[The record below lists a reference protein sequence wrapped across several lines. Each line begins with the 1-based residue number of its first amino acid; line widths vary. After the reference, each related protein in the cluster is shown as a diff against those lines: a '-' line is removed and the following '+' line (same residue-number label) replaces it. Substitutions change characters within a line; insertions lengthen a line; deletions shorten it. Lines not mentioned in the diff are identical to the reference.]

1 MSLDSNLPEDWKK
14 LLTPSQIQA
23 IETINGPVL
32 IMAGAGSGK
41 TRVLTHRYAHL
52 VKHHNVDVEQIL
64 AITFTNKAAEEMKS
78 RISKLLNLKISPKWI
93 STFHSLCVKI
103 LRIHGD
109 KIGYKSNFTI
119 YDQSDSNKVIRNCM
133 SENNVDLKQYSPKR
147 FQAHISN
154 LKNSM
159 ISPGEALENAES
171 FFEVKV
177 AEIYSSYE
185 KKLIIANSMDFDD
198 LLIKTVELLQTNES
212 ILKFWS
218 NKFQFIMVDEYQDTN
233 FVQYKLVELL
243 GSNNKNVCVVGDSDQ
258 SIYAFRGAD
267 IRNIIEFEK
276 DFSNATI
283 IQLDKNYRSSKK
295 ILNLANSVISN
306 NPRKIEKNLWTDN
319 EDGLEI
325 SSLRF
330 RSEKDESRWVAEEVK
345 EIIKNDKEA
354 EVAIFYRT
362 NSQSRLFEEELR
374 KLNINHKLIGS
385 VRFYDRKEIKDIIS
399 YLQFLVNDSDT
410 VAFER
415 IVNVPRRGIG
425 ESTVKK
431 IRVYL
436 NETGKSI
443 FEALESIE
451 EIKNISPRIKGSLS
465 EFKDLITELKSYSLQ
480 GPSKTIQKVLELT
493 GYKMS
498 LIKEGTLESQM
509 RIENIEELLNS
520 AFSFEN
526 LYEEE
531 IDEPYGILRD
541 YLESIALFSETDKLE
556 DADRVLLM
564 TLHNAK
570 GLEFPYVFMTGMEEN
585 LFPHERS
592 SQGDNSEIEEERRLC
607 YVGIT
612 RAEKKLYLTHAWSRT
627 LWGGTVYNLPSRFL
641 EEGSSHFDTVD
652 FSLDTNQKDSTQL
665 EVGTG
670 QKIIHEKYGE
680 GLILEVQGNEITV
693 QFNDDIGVKYLD
705 VEWAPIKFQ

>member
-1 MSLDSNLPEDWKK
+1 MTLDSNLPEDWKK
-14 LLTPSQIQA
+14 LLNASQIQA

-78 RISKLLNLKISPKWI
+78 RISNLLNLKISPKWI

-185 KKLIIANSMDFDD
+185 KKLMISNSMDFDD

-276 DFSNATI
+276 DFSNATV

-319 EDGLEI
+319 DDGLDI
-325 SSLRF
+325 SSFRF
-330 RSEKDESRWVAEEVK
+330 RSEKDEARWVAEEVK
-345 EIIKNDKEA
+345 SLIDSSKDNEI
-354 EVAIFYRT
+354 AIFYRT

-374 KLNINHKLIGS
+374 MLNINYKVIGS
-385 VRFYDRKEIKDIIS
+385 VRFYDRKEIKDVIS

-465 EFKDLITELKSYSLQ
+465 EFKNLITDLKSYSIQ

-652 FSLDTNQKDSTQL
+652 FSLDTHQKDSTEI

-680 GLILEVQGNEITV
+680 GLVLEVQGNEITV

>member
-14 LLTPSQIQA
+14 LLNPSQIQA

-276 DFSNATI
+276 DFSDATV

-319 EDGLEI
+319 EDGLDI
-325 SSLRF
+325 SSFRF
-330 RSEKDESRWVAEEVK
+330 RSEKDEARWVAEEVK
-345 EIIKNDKEA
+345 SLIDSSKENEI
-354 EVAIFYRT
+354 AIFYRT

-374 KLNINHKLIGS
+374 MLNINYKVIGS

-531 IDEPYGILRD
+531 IDEPYGMLRD

-680 GLILEVQGNEITV
+680 GLVLEVQGNEITV

>member
-14 LLTPSQIQA
+14 LLNPSQIQA

-276 DFSNATI
+276 DFNNATV

-319 EDGLEI
+319 EDGLDV
-325 SSLRF
+325 SSFRF
-330 RSEKDESRWVAEEVK
+330 RSEKDEARWVAEEVK
-345 EIIKNDKEA
+345 SLIDSTKDNEI
-354 EVAIFYRT
+354 AIFYRT

-374 KLNINHKLIGS
+374 MLNINYKVIGS

-509 RIENIEELLNS
+509 RLENIEELLNS

-680 GLILEVQGNEITV
+680 GLVLEVQGNEITV

>member
-14 LLTPSQIQA
+14 LLNPSQIQA

-78 RISKLLNLKISPKWI
+78 RISNLLNLKISPKWI

-185 KKLIIANSMDFDD
+185 KKLMIANSMDFDD

-276 DFSNATI
+276 DFSNATV

-319 EDGLEI
+319 DDGLDI
-325 SSLRF
+325 SSFRF
-330 RSEKDESRWVAEEVK
+330 RSEKDEARWVAEEVK
-345 EIIKNDKEA
+345 SLIDSSKENEI
-354 EVAIFYRT
+354 AIFYRT

-374 KLNINHKLIGS
+374 MLNINYKVIGS

-465 EFKDLITELKSYSLQ
+465 EFKNLITDLKSYSLQ

-526 LYEEE
+526 LYEED
-531 IDEPYGILRD
+531 IDEPYGMLRN

-652 FSLDTNQKDSTQL
+652 FSLDTHQKDSTEI

-670 QKIIHEKYGE
+670 QKVIHEKYGE
-680 GLILEVQGNEITV
+680 GLVLEVQGNEITV

>member
-14 LLTPSQIQA
+14 LLNPSQIQA

-159 ISPGEALENAES
+159 TSPGEALENAES

-276 DFSNATI
+276 DFSNATV

-319 EDGLEI
+319 EDGLDI
-325 SSLRF
+325 SSFRF
-330 RSEKDESRWVAEEVK
+330 RSEKDEARWVAEE
-345 EIIKNDKEA
+345 IKNLIDSSKEN

-374 KLNINHKLIGS
+374 MLNINYKVIGS

-652 FSLDTNQKDSTQL
+652 FSLDTKQKDSTQL

-680 GLILEVQGNEITV
+680 GLVLEVQGNEITV

-705 VEWAPIKFQ
+705 IEWAPIKFQ

>member
-1 MSLDSNLPEDWKK
+1 
-14 LLTPSQIQA
+14 
-23 IETINGPVL
+23 
-32 IMAGAGSGK
+32 
-41 TRVLTHRYAHL
+41 
-52 VKHHNVDVEQIL
+52 
-64 AITFTNKAAEEMKS
+64 
-78 RISKLLNLKISPKWI
+78 
-93 STFHSLCVKI
+93 
-103 LRIHGD
+103 
-109 KIGYKSNFTI
+109 
-119 YDQSDSNKVIRNCM
+119 
-133 SENNVDLKQYSPKR
+133 
-147 FQAHISN
+147 
-154 LKNSM
+154 
-159 ISPGEALENAES
+159 
-171 FFEVKV
+171 
-177 AEIYSSYE
+177 
-185 KKLIIANSMDFDD
+185 
-198 LLIKTVELLQTNES
+198 
-212 ILKFWS
+212 
-218 NKFQFIMVDEYQDTN
+218 MVDEYQDTN

-276 DFSNATI
+276 DFSNATV

-295 ILNLANSVISN
+295 ILNLANTVISN

-319 EDGLEI
+319 EDGLDI

-330 RSEKDESRWVAEEVK
+330 RSEKDEARWVAEEVK
-345 EIIKNDKEA
+345 SLIDSTKDNEI
-354 EVAIFYRT
+354 AIFYRT

-374 KLNINHKLIGS
+374 MLNINYKVIGS
-385 VRFYDRKEIKDIIS
+385 VRFYDRREIKDIVS
-399 YLQFLVNDSDT
+399 YLQFLVNESDI

-431 IRVYL
+431 IRLHL

-443 FEALESIE
+443 FDALESID
-451 EIKNISPRIKGSLS
+451 EIKNISPRIKASLS
-465 EFKDLITELKSYSLQ
+465 EFKDLVSELKSYSLQ

-520 AFSFEN
+520 AFNFEN

-541 YLESIALFSETDKLE
+541 YLESIALFSETDNLE

-592 SQGDNSEIEEERRLC
+592 TQGDNSEIEEERRLC

-612 RAEKKLYLTHAWSRT
+612 RAEEKLYLTHAWSRT

-652 FSLDTNQKDSTQL
+652 FSLDSKQEDSTHID
-665 EVGTG
+665 VGTG

-680 GLILEVQGNEITV
+680 GLVLEVQGNEITV

>member
-14 LLTPSQIQA
+14 LLNPSQIQA

-159 ISPGEALENAES
+159 TSPGEALENAES

-319 EDGLEI
+319 EDGLDI
-325 SSLRF
+325 SSFRF
-330 RSEKDESRWVAEEVK
+330 RSEKDEARWVAEEVK
-345 EIIKNDKEA
+345 SLIDSSKENEI
-354 EVAIFYRT
+354 AIFYRT

-374 KLNINHKLIGS
+374 MLNINYKVIGS

>member
-14 LLTPSQIQA
+14 LLNPSQIQA

-159 ISPGEALENAES
+159 TSPGEALENAES

-276 DFSNATI
+276 DFSNATV

-319 EDGLEI
+319 EDGLDI
-325 SSLRF
+325 SSFRF
-330 RSEKDESRWVAEEVK
+330 RSEKDEARWVAEEVK
-345 EIIKNDKEA
+345 SLIDSSKENEI
-354 EVAIFYRT
+354 AIFYRT

-374 KLNINHKLIGS
+374 MLNINYKVIGS

-399 YLQFLVNDSDT
+399 YLQFIVNDSDT

-652 FSLDTNQKDSTQL
+652 FSLDTKQKDSTQL

-680 GLILEVQGNEITV
+680 GLVLEVQGNEITV

>member
-14 LLTPSQIQA
+14 LLNPSQIQA

-109 KIGYKSNFTI
+109 NIGYKSNFTI

-185 KKLIIANSMDFDD
+185 KKLMIANSMDFDD

-276 DFSNATI
+276 DFSNATV

-319 EDGLEI
+319 EDGLDI
-325 SSLRF
+325 SSFRF
-330 RSEKDESRWVAEEVK
+330 RSEKDEARWVAEEVK
-345 EIIKNDKEA
+345 SLIDSSKDNEI
-354 EVAIFYRT
+354 AIFYRT

-374 KLNINHKLIGS
+374 MLNINYKVIGS
-385 VRFYDRKEIKDIIS
+385 VRFYDRKEIKDVIS

-465 EFKDLITELKSYSLQ
+465 EFKNLITDLKSYSLQ

-526 LYEEE
+526 LYEED
-531 IDEPYGILRD
+531 IDEPYGMLRD

-652 FSLDTNQKDSTQL
+652 FSLDTHQKDSTEI

-680 GLILEVQGNEITV
+680 GLVLEVQGNEITV

>member
-14 LLTPSQIQA
+14 LLNPSQIQA

-319 EDGLEI
+319 EDGLDI
-325 SSLRF
+325 SSFRF
-330 RSEKDESRWVAEEVK
+330 RSEKDEARWVAEEVK
-345 EIIKNDKEA
+345 NLIDSSKEN

-374 KLNINHKLIGS
+374 MLNINYKVIGS
-385 VRFYDRKEIKDIIS
+385 VRFYDRKEIKDVIS

-531 IDEPYGILRD
+531 IDEPYGMLRD

-680 GLILEVQGNEITV
+680 GLVLEVQGNEITV

>member
-14 LLTPSQIQA
+14 LLNPSQIQA

-64 AITFTNKAAEEMKS
+64 AITFTNKAAEEMKL

-319 EDGLEI
+319 EDGLDI
-325 SSLRF
+325 SSFRF
-330 RSEKDESRWVAEEVK
+330 RSEKDEARWVAEEVK
-345 EIIKNDKEA
+345 SLIDSSKENEI
-354 EVAIFYRT
+354 AIFYRT

-374 KLNINHKLIGS
+374 MLNINYKVIGS

-531 IDEPYGILRD
+531 IDEPYGMLRD

-680 GLILEVQGNEITV
+680 GLVLEVQGNEITV

>member
-1 MSLDSNLPEDWKK
+1 MSLDSNLPKDWKK
-14 LLTPSQIQA
+14 LLNTSQIQA

-78 RISKLLNLKISPKWI
+78 RISKLLDLKISPKWI

-185 KKLIIANSMDFDD
+185 KKLMISNSMDFDD

-276 DFSNATI
+276 DFSNATV

-319 EDGLEI
+319 EDGLDI
-325 SSLRF
+325 SSFRF
-330 RSEKDESRWVAEEVK
+330 RSEKDEARWVAEEVK
-345 EIIKNDKEA
+345 SLIDSSKDNEI
-354 EVAIFYRT
+354 AIFYRT

-374 KLNINHKLIGS
+374 MLNINYKVIGS

-399 YLQFLVNDSDT
+399 YLQFLINDSDT

-443 FEALESIE
+443 YEALESIE

-465 EFKDLITELKSYSLQ
+465 EFKNLITDLKSYSIQ

-526 LYEEE
+526 LYEED
-531 IDEPYGILRD
+531 IDEPYGMLRD

-652 FSLDTNQKDSTQL
+652 FSLDTNQKDSTGI
-665 EVGTG
+665 EIGTG

-680 GLILEVQGNEITV
+680 GLVLEVQGNEITV

>member
-14 LLTPSQIQA
+14 LLNPSQIQA

-119 YDQSDSNKVIRNCM
+119 YDQYDSNKVIRNCM

-159 ISPGEALENAES
+159 TSPGEALENAES

-276 DFSNATI
+276 DFSNATV

-319 EDGLEI
+319 EDGLDI
-325 SSLRF
+325 SSFRF
-330 RSEKDESRWVAEEVK
+330 RSEKDEARWVAEEVK
-345 EIIKNDKEA
+345 SLIDSSKENEI
-354 EVAIFYRT
+354 AIFYRT

-374 KLNINHKLIGS
+374 MLNINYKVIGS

-652 FSLDTNQKDSTQL
+652 FSLDTKQKDSTQL

-680 GLILEVQGNEITV
+680 GLVLEVQGNEITV

>member
-14 LLTPSQIQA
+14 LLNPSQIQA

-276 DFSNATI
+276 DFSDATV

-319 EDGLEI
+319 EDGLDI
-325 SSLRF
+325 SSFRF
-330 RSEKDESRWVAEEVK
+330 RSEKDEARWVAEEVK
-345 EIIKNDKEA
+345 SLIDSSKENEI
-354 EVAIFYRT
+354 AIFYRT

-374 KLNINHKLIGS
+374 MLNINYKVIGS

-531 IDEPYGILRD
+531 IDEPYGMLRD

-652 FSLDTNQKDSTQL
+652 FSLDTKQKDSTQL

-680 GLILEVQGNEITV
+680 GLVLEVQGNEITV

>member
-14 LLTPSQIQA
+14 LLNPSQIQA

-159 ISPGEALENAES
+159 TSPGEALENAES

-276 DFSNATI
+276 DFSNATV

-319 EDGLEI
+319 EDGLDI
-325 SSLRF
+325 SSFRF
-330 RSEKDESRWVAEEVK
+330 RSEKDEARWVAEEVK
-345 EIIKNDKEA
+345 NLIDSSKEN

-374 KLNINHKLIGS
+374 MLNINYKVIGS

-680 GLILEVQGNEITV
+680 GLVLEVQGNEITV

>member
-1 MSLDSNLPEDWKK
+1 MSFESNLPEDWEK
-14 LLTPSQIQA
+14 LLNPSQIKA
-23 IETINGPVL
+23 IETISGPVL

-52 VKHHNVDVEQIL
+52 VKHHDVDVEQIL

-78 RISKLLNLKISPKWI
+78 RISRLLNLKISPKWI

-276 DFSNATI
+276 DFSNATV

-319 EDGLEI
+319 EDGLDI

-330 RSEKDESRWVAEEVK
+330 RSEKDEARWVAEEIK
-345 EIIKNDKEA
+345 RLIEGTKDSEI
-354 EVAIFYRT
+354 AIFYRT

-374 KLNINHKLIGS
+374 ILNINYKVIGS

-399 YLQFLVNDSDT
+399 YLQFLVNESDT

-431 IRVYL
+431 IRTYL

-443 FEALESIE
+443 FDALENIE
-451 EIKNISPRIKGSLS
+451 EIQNISPRIKGSLS
-465 EFKDLITELKSYSLQ
+465 DFKDLITELKSYSLQ
-480 GPSKTIQKVLELT
+480 GPSKTIEKVLELT

-520 AFSFEN
+520 AFNFEN
-526 LYEEE
+526 LYEEV

-541 YLESIALFSETDKLE
+541 YLESIALFSETDNLE

-570 GLEFPYVFMTGMEEN
+570 GLEFPFVFMTGMEEN

-641 EEGSSHFDTVD
+641 EEGSTHFDTID
-652 FSLDTNQKDSTQL
+652 FSLDSKQIDSSQVD
-665 EVGTG
+665 VGKG

-680 GLILEVQGNEITV
+680 GIILEAQGNEITV
-693 QFNDDIGVKYLD
+693 QFDDDIGVKYLD
-705 VEWAPIKFQ
+705 IEWAPIKFE

>member
-14 LLTPSQIQA
+14 LLNPSQIQA

-276 DFSNATI
+276 DFSNATV

-319 EDGLEI
+319 EDGLDI
-325 SSLRF
+325 SSFRF
-330 RSEKDESRWVAEEVK
+330 RSEKDEARWVAEEVK
-345 EIIKNDKEA
+345 SLIDSSKENEI
-354 EVAIFYRT
+354 AIFYRT

-374 KLNINHKLIGS
+374 MLNINYKVIGS

-531 IDEPYGILRD
+531 IDEPYGMLRD

-652 FSLDTNQKDSTQL
+652 FSLDTKQKDSTQL

-680 GLILEVQGNEITV
+680 GLVLEVQGNEITV

>member
-14 LLTPSQIQA
+14 LLNPSQIQA

-212 ILKFWS
+212 ILKFWT

-276 DFSNATI
+276 DFSNATV

-295 ILNLANSVISN
+295 ILNFANSVISN
-306 NPRKIEKNLWTDN
+306 NSRKIEKNLWTDN
-319 EDGLEI
+319 EDGLDI
-325 SSLRF
+325 SSFRF
-330 RSEKDESRWVAEEVK
+330 RSEKDEARWVAEEVK
-345 EIIKNDKEA
+345 SLIDLSIENEI
-354 EVAIFYRT
+354 AIFYRT

-374 KLNINHKLIGS
+374 MLNINYKVIGS

-431 IRVYL
+431 IREYL

-451 EIKNISPRIKGSLS
+451 EINNISPRIKGSLS

-531 IDEPYGILRD
+531 IDEPYGMLRD

>member
-14 LLTPSQIQA
+14 LLNPSQIQA

-276 DFSNATI
+276 DFSNATV

-319 EDGLEI
+319 EDGLDI
-325 SSLRF
+325 SSCRF
-330 RSEKDESRWVAEEVK
+330 RSEKDEARWVAEEVK
-345 EIIKNDKEA
+345 NLIDSSKEN

-374 KLNINHKLIGS
+374 MLNINYKVIGS

-680 GLILEVQGNEITV
+680 GLVLEVQGNEITV
-693 QFNDDIGVKYLD
+693 QFNDDVGVKYLD

>member
-1 MSLDSNLPEDWKK
+1 
-14 LLTPSQIQA
+14 
-23 IETINGPVL
+23 
-32 IMAGAGSGK
+32 MAGAGSGK

-78 RISKLLNLKISPKWI
+78 RISDLLNLKISPKWI

-171 FFEVKV
+171 FFDVKV
-177 AEIYSSYE
+177 AEIFSSYE
-185 KKLIIANSMDFDD
+185 KKLIVANSMDFDD

-212 ILKFWS
+212 ILRFWS

-276 DFSNATI
+276 DFSNATV

-295 ILNLANSVISN
+295 ILNLANTVISN

-319 EDGLEI
+319 EDGLDI

-330 RSEKDESRWVAEEVK
+330 RSEKDEARWVAEEVK
-345 EIIKNDKEA
+345 SLIDSTKDNEI
-354 EVAIFYRT
+354 AIFYRT

-374 KLNINHKLIGS
+374 MLNINYKVIGS
-385 VRFYDRKEIKDIIS
+385 VRFYDRREIKDIVS
-399 YLQFLVNDSDT
+399 YLQFLVNESDI

-431 IRVYL
+431 IRLHL

-443 FEALESIE
+443 FDALESID
-451 EIKNISPRIKGSLS
+451 EIKNISPRIKASLS
-465 EFKDLITELKSYSLQ
+465 EFKDLVSELKSYSLQ

-520 AFSFEN
+520 AFNFEN

-541 YLESIALFSETDKLE
+541 YLESIALFSETDNLE

-592 SQGDNSEIEEERRLC
+592 TQGDNSEIEEERRLC

-612 RAEKKLYLTHAWSRT
+612 RAEEKLYLTHAWSRT

-652 FSLDTNQKDSTQL
+652 FSLDSKQEDSTHID
-665 EVGTG
+665 VGTG

-680 GLILEVQGNEITV
+680 GLVLEVQGNEITV

>member
-14 LLTPSQIQA
+14 LLNPSQIQA

-319 EDGLEI
+319 EDGLDI
-325 SSLRF
+325 SSFRF
-330 RSEKDESRWVAEEVK
+330 RSEKDEARWVAEEVK
-345 EIIKNDKEA
+345 SLIDSSKENEI
-354 EVAIFYRT
+354 AIFYRT

-374 KLNINHKLIGS
+374 MLNINYKVIGS

-531 IDEPYGILRD
+531 IDEPYGMLRD

>member
-14 LLTPSQIQA
+14 LLNPSQIQA

-276 DFSNATI
+276 DFSNATV

-319 EDGLEI
+319 EDGLDI
-325 SSLRF
+325 SSFRF
-330 RSEKDESRWVAEEVK
+330 RSEKDEARWVAEEVK
-345 EIIKNDKEA
+345 SLIDSSKENEI
-354 EVAIFYRT
+354 AIFYRT

-374 KLNINHKLIGS
+374 MLNINYKVIGS

-652 FSLDTNQKDSTQL
+652 FSLDTNQKNSTQL

-680 GLILEVQGNEITV
+680 GLVLEVQGNEITV

>member
-14 LLTPSQIQA
+14 LLNPSQIQA

-64 AITFTNKAAEEMKS
+64 AITFTNKAAEEMKL

-159 ISPGEALENAES
+159 TSPGEALENAES

-319 EDGLEI
+319 EDGLDI
-325 SSLRF
+325 SSFRF
-330 RSEKDESRWVAEEVK
+330 RSEKDEARWVAEEVK
-345 EIIKNDKEA
+345 SLIDSSKENEI
-354 EVAIFYRT
+354 AIFYRT

-374 KLNINHKLIGS
+374 MLNINYKVIGS

-652 FSLDTNQKDSTQL
+652 FSLDTKQKDSTQL

-680 GLILEVQGNEITV
+680 GLVLEVQGNEITV

>member
-14 LLTPSQIQA
+14 LLNPSQIQA

-276 DFSNATI
+276 DFSNATV

-319 EDGLEI
+319 EDGLDI
-325 SSLRF
+325 SSFRF
-330 RSEKDESRWVAEEVK
+330 RSEKDEARWVAEEVK
-345 EIIKNDKEA
+345 SLIDSSKEN

-374 KLNINHKLIGS
+374 MLNINYKVIGS

-431 IRVYL
+431 IRAYL
-436 NETGKSI
+436 NESGKSI

-465 EFKDLITELKSYSLQ
+465 EFKNLITELKSYSLS
-480 GPSKTIQKVLELT
+480 GPSKSIQKVLELT

-526 LYEEE
+526 LYEED
-531 IDEPYGILRD
+531 IDEPYGMLRD

-570 GLEFPYVFMTGMEEN
+570 GLEFPNVFMTGMEEN

-680 GLILEVQGNEITV
+680 GLVLEVQGNEITV

>member
-14 LLTPSQIQA
+14 LLNPSQIQA

-276 DFSNATI
+276 DFSNATV

-319 EDGLEI
+319 EDGLDI
-325 SSLRF
+325 SSFRF
-330 RSEKDESRWVAEEVK
+330 RSEKDEARWVAEEVK
-345 EIIKNDKEA
+345 NLIDSSKEN

-374 KLNINHKLIGS
+374 MLNINYKVIGS

>member
-14 LLTPSQIQA
+14 LLNPSQIQA

-276 DFSNATI
+276 DFSNATV

-319 EDGLEI
+319 EDGLDI
-325 SSLRF
+325 SSFRF
-330 RSEKDESRWVAEEVK
+330 RSEKDEARWVAEEVK
-345 EIIKNDKEA
+345 NLIDSSKEN

-374 KLNINHKLIGS
+374 MLNINYKVIGS

-431 IRVYL
+431 IRIYL

-531 IDEPYGILRD
+531 IDEPYGMLRD

-641 EEGSSHFDTVD
+641 EEGSRHFDTVD
-652 FSLDTNQKDSTQL
+652 FSLDTKQKDSTQL

-680 GLILEVQGNEITV
+680 GLVLEVQGNEITV

>member
-14 LLTPSQIQA
+14 LLNPSQIQA
-23 IETINGPVL
+23 IEAINGPVL

-159 ISPGEALENAES
+159 TSPGEALENAES

-276 DFSNATI
+276 DFSNATV

-319 EDGLEI
+319 EDGLDI
-325 SSLRF
+325 SSFRF
-330 RSEKDESRWVAEEVK
+330 RSEKDEARWVAEEVK
-345 EIIKNDKEA
+345 SLIDSSKENEI
-354 EVAIFYRT
+354 AIFYRT

-374 KLNINHKLIGS
+374 MLNINYKVIGS

-531 IDEPYGILRD
+531 IDEPYGMLRD

-680 GLILEVQGNEITV
+680 GLVLEVQGNEITV

>member
-14 LLTPSQIQA
+14 LLNPSQIQA

-64 AITFTNKAAEEMKS
+64 AITFTNKAAEEMKL

-276 DFSNATI
+276 DFSNATV

-319 EDGLEI
+319 EDGLDI
-325 SSLRF
+325 SSFRF
-330 RSEKDESRWVAEEVK
+330 RSEKDEARWVAEEVK
-345 EIIKNDKEA
+345 SLIDSSKENEI
-354 EVAIFYRT
+354 AIFYRT

-374 KLNINHKLIGS
+374 MLNINYKVIGS

-531 IDEPYGILRD
+531 IDEPYGMLRD

-680 GLILEVQGNEITV
+680 GLVLEVQGNEITV

>member
-14 LLTPSQIQA
+14 LLNPSQIQA

-64 AITFTNKAAEEMKS
+64 AITFTNKAAEEMKL

-159 ISPGEALENAES
+159 TSPGEALENAES

-276 DFSNATI
+276 DFSDATV

-319 EDGLEI
+319 EDGLDI
-325 SSLRF
+325 SSFRF
-330 RSEKDESRWVAEEVK
+330 RSEKDEARWVAEEVK
-345 EIIKNDKEA
+345 SLIDSSKENEI
-354 EVAIFYRT
+354 AIFYRT

-374 KLNINHKLIGS
+374 MLNINYKVIGS

-652 FSLDTNQKDSTQL
+652 FSLDTKQKDSTQL

>member
-14 LLTPSQIQA
+14 LLNPSQIQA

-276 DFSNATI
+276 DFSNATV

-319 EDGLEI
+319 EDGLDI
-325 SSLRF
+325 SSFRF
-330 RSEKDESRWVAEEVK
+330 RSEKDEARWVAEEVK
-345 EIIKNDKEA
+345 NLIDSSKEN

-374 KLNINHKLIGS
+374 ILNINYKVIGS

-431 IRVYL
+431 IRIYL

-465 EFKDLITELKSYSLQ
+465 EFKDLITELKSNSLQ

-531 IDEPYGILRD
+531 IDEPYGMLRD

-680 GLILEVQGNEITV
+680 GLVLEVQGNEITV

>member
-14 LLTPSQIQA
+14 LLNPSQIQA
-23 IETINGPVL
+23 IEAINGPVL

-276 DFSNATI
+276 DFSNATV

-319 EDGLEI
+319 EDGLDI
-325 SSLRF
+325 SSFRF
-330 RSEKDESRWVAEEVK
+330 RSEKDEARWVAEEVK
-345 EIIKNDKEA
+345 NLIDSSKEN

-374 KLNINHKLIGS
+374 ILNINYKVIGS

-531 IDEPYGILRD
+531 IDEPYGMLRD

-680 GLILEVQGNEITV
+680 GLVLEVQGNEITV